1 MALNRKRFYWFCQL
15 SGWALYLLLNMILL
29 FFMGNWHGRMIGGLL
44 LVFALGIL
52 LTQLFRYLVIRF
64 DWLRLP
70 PARALLFVIP
80 CNLLMGIIVV
90 LTQQLI
96 NRSAGSDPDLVKMMV
111 NVLNFTIA
119 FFVWTLFYF
128 LVHYIEN
135 YKKAEIESFRRQAML
150 KDVELNKLKSQLN
163 PHFMFNSMNSIR
175 ALIDENPLKAKDS
188 VTQLSN
194 ILRNVL
200 LMGKNKWISFGD
212 ECRIVSDYLALEK
225 TRFEERLQIVWEQ
238 DHSCDTFEVPPLML
252 QTLVENG
259 IKHGIARLPG
269 GGVLE
274 IRSMLQAEG
283 LLIEIRNSGHYNP
296 DQVTESD
303 KNKTGF
309 GLVNTRER
317 LDLLYGDR
325 ATLEITNETE
335 NTVLTRIFL
344 PKNERT

>member
-15 SGWALYLLLNMILL
+15 SGWSLYLLLNMILL
-29 FFMGNWHGRMIGGLL
+29 YFMGNWQMRMIGGLL
-44 LVFALGIL
+44 LIFALGIG
-52 LTQLFRYLVIRF
+52 LTHLFRYITIRF

-80 CNLLMGIIVV
+80 CNLFMGVIVV
-90 LTQQLI
+90 LTQLLI
-96 NRSAGSDPDLVKMMV
+96 NRNAPDTARMLV
-111 NVLNFTIA
+111 NVLNFSIA

-225 TRFEERLQIVWEQ
+225 TRFEERLRISWEQ
-238 DHSCDTFEVPPLML
+238 DHNCDSFEVPPLML

-259 IKHGIARLPG
+259 IKHGIARLPA
-269 GGVLE
+269 GGVID
-274 IRSMLQAEG
+274 IRAMLQNDG
-283 LLIEIRNSGHYNP
+283 LLIEIRNSGTYNP
-296 DQVTESD
+296 KSISE
-303 KNKTGF
+303 TGF
-309 GLVNTRER
+309 GLVNTRQR
-317 LDLLYGDR
+317 LELLYGEK
-325 ATLEITNETE
+325 ATLEIGNEND
-335 NTVLTRIFL
+335 NTVLTRLFL
-344 PKNERT
+344 PKTERT